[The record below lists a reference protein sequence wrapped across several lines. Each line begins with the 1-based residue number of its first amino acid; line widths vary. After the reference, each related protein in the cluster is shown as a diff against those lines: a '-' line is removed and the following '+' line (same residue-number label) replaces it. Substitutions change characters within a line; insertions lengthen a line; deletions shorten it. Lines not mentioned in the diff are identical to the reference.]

1 MLHRVRVL
9 ILSISGLIF
18 FAGNLL
24 PMPPHPDLLEKMKRG
39 EVKSVGIPRHARFR
53 GVNVPHPKK
62 AGAVTGT
69 YKCLVILIG
78 YTGDTFDTPQ
88 STFNKVFNQDNYDGT
103 GSVNDYYQE
112 ISYGEFGIDAT
123 IVGPYTASEN
133 KIYYAGVDNGTST
146 NYPNNAPCL
155 VEEAVDAAEAAGM
168 DFSQFDNDGDGWAES
183 LFVIHA
189 GRGHESTGSPNDIHS
204 HMWSISSGGGTERN
218 YDGVRVDLYSIEPEL
233 NLGLQTIEI
242 GVICHEYGHI
252 LGLPDFYDTDSS
264 SFGIGIFGLMSFGS
278 WGGDYFTPERPVH
291 MCAWSKT
298 YLGWVVPDDVSIDDP
313 SAQIRSVGLYPDV
326 LKLGGETEYFLVA
339 NRQKDGF
346 DADLPGSGLLIW
358 HIDEDVITNEYLTNT
373 VNDNE
378 YHKGVDLEEADGRGE
393 LDIQLSYG
401 DIGDYF
407 PGFSDN
413 RRFSRTTNPSSNY
426 YGGDSSGVKITDISD
441 SASIMY
447 MGTAIIDTVNVPSK
461 KKSNIFTPNQDGVND
476 GCEFE
481 EPDGSY
487 KIKIYDIT
495 SRLVKTLDNRYIWNG
510 KDDDGGL
517 VETGVYIYQI
527 ISDDNVESGTVV
539 VAK

>member
-9 ILSISGLIF
+9 ILSIFGLIF

-78 YTGDTFDTPQ
+78 YADVSFDTPQ

-103 GSVNDYYQE
+103 GSVNDYYKE
-112 ISYGEFGIDAT
+112 ISYGQFGIDAT
-123 IVGPYTASEN
+123 IVGPYTALEN
-133 KIYYAGVDNGTST
+133 KIYYAGAPFEYGMGTH
-146 NYPNNAPCL
+146 PWNAPRL
-155 VEEAVDAAEAAGM
+155 VEEAVILADPDV
-168 DFSQFDNDGDGWAES
+168 DFNDFDNDGDGEAES

-189 GRGHESTGSPNDIHS
+189 GKGAESTLSSSDIWS
-204 HMWSISSGGGTERN
+204 HMWSISDGGGTAQTL
-218 YDGVRVDLYSIEPEL
+218 DGVIVNTYSTEPEL
-233 NLGLQTIEI
+233 NDGGDTIEI
-242 GVICHEYGHI
+242 GVVCHEYGHV
-252 LGLPDFYDTDSS
+252 LGLPDFYDTDGSS
-264 SFGIGIFGLMSFGS
+264 LGIGIFGLMSFGS

-291 MCAWSKT
+291 MCAWSKI
-298 YLGWVVPDDVSIDDP
+298 YLGWVDPDDVSIDEP

-413 RRFSRTTNPSSNY
+413 RRFSRTTNPSSKY
-426 YGGDSSGVKITDISD
+426 YGGDSSGVKVTDISD

-447 MGTAIIDTVNVPSK
+447 VGTAIIDTVNVPSK

-527 ISDDNVESGTVV
+527 ISDDGVESGTVV